1 MTANELKD
9 NLSFNLNGKVAI
21 VTGGTRGIGFSI
33 AQILA
38 SHGARVI
45 ITGRQEQNVA
55 DAIGTFD
62 TYGLK
67 VDGMACHSGDE
78 VQLKKLVDYTAEKY
92 KTVDIL
98 VNNAATNP
106 VFGPMED
113 MDGAVFDK
121 IMQVNV
127 KAGLL
132 LSNFCFP
139 WMQAQGSGSII
150 HISSV
155 EGSRPSPGLAIYS
168 MSKAALTMLA
178 KSQATEWGKYGIR
191 SNVICPGLVQTKF
204 SSALWKNEP
213 ILNEWN
219 DRIPL
224 GRMAQPDEIA
234 SLALY
239 LAADASS
246 YTTGAAF
253 NVDGGYLIS

>member
-1 MTANELKD
+1 MEMKVVSD
-9 NLSFNLNGKVAI
+9 HLSFDVSGKVAI

-33 AQILA
+33 AKVLA
-38 SHGARVI
+38 SRGAKVV
-45 ITGRQEQNVA
+45 ITGRQDQNVA
-55 DAIGTFD
+55 EAISLLD
-62 TYGLK
+62 SHGLK
-67 VDGMACHSGDE
+67 VEGLACHSGDE
-78 VQLKKLVDYTAEKY
+78 AQLRKLVDSTTEKY
-92 KTVDIL
+92 NAIDIL

-113 MDGAVFDK
+113 MEGTVFDK

-139 WMQAQGSGSII
+139 WMKAKGSGSII
-150 HISSV
+150 HVGSV
-155 EGSRPSPGLAIYS
+155 EGSRPSPGLSVYS
-168 MSKAALTMLA
+168 ISKAALTMLA

-213 ILNEWN
+213 VLNEWN
-219 DRIPL
+219 ERVPI

-234 SLALY
+234 GLALY
-239 LAADASS
+239 LASDASS
-246 YTTGAAF
+246 YTTGEAF

>member
-1 MTANELKD
+1 MRDIKNH
-9 NLSFNLNGKVAI
+9 LSFDLNGKVAL

-38 SHGARVI
+38 SRGAHVV
-45 ITGRQEQNVA
+45 ITGRQDQNVA

-78 VQLKKLVDYTAEKY
+78 VQLKKLVEYTVEKY

-113 MDGAVFDK
+113 MNGAVFDK

-139 WMQAQGSGSII
+139 LMKAQGSGSII
-150 HISSV
+150 HIGSV
-155 EGSRPSPGLAIYS
+155 EGNRPSPGLSVYS
-168 MSKAALTMLA
+168 MSKAALTMLS

-219 DRIPL
+219 ERIPL

-234 SLALY
+234 GLVLY
-239 LAADASS
+239 LASDASS
-246 YTTGAAF
+246 YTTGVAF

>member
-1 MTANELKD
+1 MRDIKNH
-9 NLSFNLNGKVAI
+9 LSFDLNGKVAL

-38 SHGARVI
+38 SRGAHVV
-45 ITGRQEQNVA
+45 ITGRQDQNVA

-78 VQLKKLVDYTAEKY
+78 VQLKKLVEYTVEKY
-92 KTVDIL
+92 NTIDIL

-127 KAGLL
+127 KGGLL

-139 WMQAQGSGSII
+139 LMKAQGSGSII
-150 HISSV
+150 HIGSV
-155 EGSRPSPGLAIYS
+155 EGSRPSPGLSVYS
-168 MSKAALTMLA
+168 MSKAALTMLS

-219 DRIPL
+219 ERIPL
-224 GRMAQPDEIA
+224 RRMAQPDEIA
-234 SLALY
+234 GLVLY
-239 LAADASS
+239 LASDASS
-246 YTTGAAF
+246 YTTGVAF

>member
-1 MTANELKD
+1 MRDIKNH
-9 NLSFNLNGKVAI
+9 LSFDLNGKVAL

-38 SHGARVI
+38 SRGAHVV
-45 ITGRQEQNVA
+45 ITGRQDQNVA

-78 VQLKKLVDYTAEKY
+78 VQLKKLVEYTVEKY
-92 KTVDIL
+92 KTIDIL

-139 WMQAQGSGSII
+139 LMKVQGSGSII
-150 HISSV
+150 HIGSV
-155 EGSRPSPGLAIYS
+155 EGSRPSPGLSVYS

-219 DRIPL
+219 ERIPL

-234 SLALY
+234 GLVLY
-239 LAADASS
+239 LASDASS
-246 YTTGAAF
+246 YTTGVAF

>member
-1 MTANELKD
+1 MMEIKNH
-9 NLSFNLNGKVAI
+9 LSFDLNGKVAI

-38 SHGARVI
+38 SRGAHVV
-45 ITGRQEQNVA
+45 ITGRQDQNVA
-55 DAIGTFD
+55 EAIRLFD
-62 TYGLK
+62 SYGLK
-67 VDGMACHSGDE
+67 VDGIACHSGDE
-78 VQLKKLVDYTAEKY
+78 VQLKKLVEYTVEKY

-106 VFGPMED
+106 VFGPMEE
-113 MDGAVFDK
+113 MDSAVFDK

-139 WMQAQGSGSII
+139 LMKEKGSGSII

-155 EGSRPSPGLAIYS
+155 EGSRPSPGLSVYS
-168 MSKAALTMLA
+168 MSKAALTMLS

-213 ILNEWN
+213 ILNEWK

-224 GRMAQPDEIA
+224 GRMAQPDEI
-234 SLALY
+234 SGLALY
-239 LAADASS
+239 LASDASS
-246 YTTGAAF
+246 YTTGVDF